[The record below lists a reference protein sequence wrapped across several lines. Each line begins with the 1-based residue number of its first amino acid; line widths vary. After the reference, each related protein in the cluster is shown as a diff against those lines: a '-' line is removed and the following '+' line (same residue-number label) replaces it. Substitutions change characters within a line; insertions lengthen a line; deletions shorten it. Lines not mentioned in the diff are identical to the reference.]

1 VPLTI
6 VYPTT
11 AQPVKCR
18 CCDAT
23 VAGPGIGT
31 AMSALSGNRLGTVI
45 REGASIRIRGMDQ
58 SACPS
63 GVDTLY
69 YDGQC
74 PLCTAEM
81 DRLRQLADPSLALV
95 DIHGLDDTAG
105 LPDRAALLERLHLR
119 RADNVLLSGL
129 DANVTAW
136 QHTRFG
142 FLWAWLRWPLLRPL
156 ADAIYNRWAAW
167 RYHRL
172 YGDSH

>member
-1 VPLTI
+1 M
-6 VYPTT
+6 
-11 AQPVKCR
+11 K
-18 CCDAT
+18 D
-23 VAGPGIGT
+23 
-31 AMSALSGNRLGTVI
+31 
-45 REGASIRIRGMDQ
+45 MDQ